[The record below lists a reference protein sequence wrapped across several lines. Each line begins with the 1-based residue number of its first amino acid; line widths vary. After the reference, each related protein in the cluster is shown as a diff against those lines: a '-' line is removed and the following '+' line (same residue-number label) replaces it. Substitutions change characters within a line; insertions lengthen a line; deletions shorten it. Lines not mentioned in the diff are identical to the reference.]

1 MNFMVMMLL
10 YDQFDKLNA
19 EFSRCV
25 GDGGEFSGN
34 FEQFRRRHQ
43 AISRS
48 VHEADRFLKISNV
61 ACFCFQIVTLILVF
75 YSTIFFREDIL
86 AVNLVSSL
94 TYIAWMAFCVSGL
107 SMTAGQAAVLNHRA
121 SILFLLLAKL
131 LNLNAYSRLYLPLRF
146 EQKYSRFRRFSEMC
160 VFYRVQN

>member
-1 MNFMVMMLL
+1 MTFMVMMLL

-34 FEQFRRRHQ
+34 FEQFRRRHE

-61 ACFCFQIVTLILVF
+61 AYFCCLIVTLILVF
-75 YSTIFFREDIL
+75 YSTIFFREDTID
-86 AVNLVSSL
+86 VDPVTTL
-94 TYIAWMAFCVSGL
+94 TYIAWMAFSVSGL
-107 SMTAGQAAVLNHRA
+107 SLTAGQAAVLNHRV
-121 SILFLLLAKL
+121 STLSLLLAK
-131 LNLNAYSRLYLPLRF
+131 
-146 EQKYSRFRRFSEMC
+146 
-160 VFYRVQN
+160 